1 MTVLVK
7 NTQRFLPIPK
17 TLKRDLEKLL
27 TLARFP
33 DWDLGVHLAGNR
45 YIRHL
50 NNRYRN
56 KAKPTDILSFPF
68 TTVFSVFFFN
78 ALSPGILPHPETPD
92 FRNLGDLVISVEYVK
107 HWCKKHDQ
115 KFQKRLPVLCVHGIC
130 HLLGYDHETDV
141 EWEEMKLREEEILDR
156 FWAWKYN

>member
-7 NTQRFLPIPK
+7 NTQRYLPIPK
-17 TLKRDLEKLL
+17 TLKCDLEKLL
-27 TLARFP
+27 TFSRFP
-33 DWDLGVHLAGNR
+33 DWDLGVHLTGNR
-45 YIRHL
+45 YIKYL
-50 NNRYRN
+50 NKRYRN

-68 TTVFSVFFFN
+68 TT

-107 HWCKKHDQ
+107 HWCEKYDQ

-130 HLLGYDHETDV
+130 HLMGYNHETDV
-141 EWEEMKLREEEILDR
+141 EWEEMKLREEEILTR
-156 FWAWKYN
+156 FWEWKHNLS